1 MPSDVAI
8 SARGLTKAYR
18 LFGHPGDRIKQFFSL
33 GLRQYHRE
41 FTALKDV
48 SFDIPKGETVG
59 IIGRNGSGKSTL
71 LQLVCGILKPT
82 SGTIAVHG
90 RVSAL
95 LELGAGF
102 NPEFTGRENVYF
114 QGALMGLTREQMDA
128 RFEGIAAFAEIGSF
142 IDQPVRIYSSGMF
155 LRLAFAVAV
164 NVDSDILVVDEA
176 LAVGDAGFRSR
187 CYRRIGELRGAGCT
201 ILFVS
206 HDMEQVVR
214 LCSRIILLDE
224 GEQLAS
230 SESDKESVV
239 AQFLRLQNAG
249 PDRRQTVRE
258 QIKLQSAEHPDDEGI
273 LAGER
278 VSELLPDA
286 ETAVAY
292 DSNGAQIEDVRLLDG
307 AGEDARLL
315 RSGQTYR
322 CLFRI
327 RFTRDATFVRSALLI
342 KTHEGLR
349 LGGALT
355 APTMQ
360 AGIPHIAEGTIAE
373 VEFGFSCLLNPGTYL
388 LSVSAFASEAG
399 VEYAL
404 HGIQSAL
411 RFQVVMD
418 AGRSGAAIGAV
429 DLNCRSSVRL
439 ADSTGVTR

>member
-1 MPSDVAI
+1 MPSDIVI
-8 SARGLTKAYR
+8 SARGLTKTYR

-41 FTALKDV
+41 FTALKDI
-48 SFDIPKGETVG
+48 SFDIRKGETVG
-59 IIGRNGSGKSTL
+59 IIGSNGSGKSTL
-71 LQLVCGILKPT
+71 LQLVCCILKPT
-82 SGTIAVHG
+82 AGTIAVNG

-114 QGALMGLTREQMDA
+114 QGALMGLSREQMDA
-128 RFEGIAAFAEIGSF
+128 RFDGIAAFADIGSF

-187 CYRRIGELRGAGCT
+187 CFRRIGELRGAGCT

-214 LCSRIILLDE
+214 LCSRIMLLDE

-230 SESDKESVV
+230 SESDTESIV
-239 AQFLRLQNAG
+239 AHFLRLQNAG
-249 PDRRQTVRE
+249 AERRHALRKQITLHSAARPDEENRQ
-258 QIKLQSAEHPDDEGI
+258 
-273 LAGER
+273 AGEP
-278 VSELLPDA
+278 VPDLPPDA

-292 DSNGAQIEDVRLLDG
+292 DSNGALIENVRLLDD
-307 AGEDARLL
+307 AGKDARLL
-315 RSGQTYR
+315 RKGQTYR
-322 CLFRI
+322 CLFRV
-327 RFTRDATFVRSALLI
+327 RFTQDAALVRCALLI
-342 KTHEGLR
+342 KTQDGLR

-355 APTMQ
+355 APAAQ
-360 AGIPHIAEGTIAE
+360 AGIPRIAEGTLAE

-388 LSVSAFASEAG
+388 LSVSAFASEGG

-411 RFQVVMD
+411 RFQVEKD
-418 AGRSGAAIGAV
+418 ADRADTAIGAI
-429 DLNCRSSVRL
+429 DFNCRSDVRL
-439 ADSTGVTR
+439 AGSGAG

>member
-1 MPSDVAI
+1 MPPDVVI
-8 SARGLTKAYR
+8 SARDLTKAYR

-33 GLRQYHRE
+33 GFRQYHRE
-41 FTALKDV
+41 FTALKGV
-48 SFDIPKGETVG
+48 SFDIRKGEMLG

-82 SGTIAVHG
+82 TGTIAVNG

-128 RFEGIAAFAEIGSF
+128 RFDGIAAFADIGSF

-187 CYRRIGELRGAGCT
+187 CFRRIGELRGAGCT

-230 SESDKESVV
+230 SESDTESVV

-258 QIKLQSAEHPDDEGI
+258 QIKLRSGHPDDEGI
-273 LAGER
+273 LAGET
-278 VSELLPDA
+278 VSEPLPDA

-307 AGEDARLL
+307 AGEDARRL
-315 RSGQTYR
+315 RNGQTYR
-322 CLFRI
+322 CLFRV
-327 RFTRDATFVRSALLI
+327 RFTRDASLVRCAMLI

-360 AGIPHIAEGTIAE
+360 AGIPHIAEGKIAE

-399 VEYAL
+399 IEYAL

-411 RFQVVMD
+411 RFQVEMD

-429 DLNCRSSVRL
+429 DLDCRSSVRL
-439 ADSTGVTR
+439 ADSAGLTR